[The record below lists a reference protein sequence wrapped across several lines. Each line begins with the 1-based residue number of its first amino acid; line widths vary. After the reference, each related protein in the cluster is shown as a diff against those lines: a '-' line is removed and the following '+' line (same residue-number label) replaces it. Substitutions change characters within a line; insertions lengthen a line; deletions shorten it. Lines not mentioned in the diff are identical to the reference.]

1 MIGPR
6 KIKAEHQITRENVD
20 SILQQAL
27 VEVFDQV
34 LECAGV
40 FKIIKMEKLVVKKFT
55 KALVSEV
62 DK

>member
-40 FKIIKMEKLVVKKFT
+40 FKNNKDGEAGWQKIYQGFSKRGR
-55 KALVSEV
+55 
-62 DK
+62 